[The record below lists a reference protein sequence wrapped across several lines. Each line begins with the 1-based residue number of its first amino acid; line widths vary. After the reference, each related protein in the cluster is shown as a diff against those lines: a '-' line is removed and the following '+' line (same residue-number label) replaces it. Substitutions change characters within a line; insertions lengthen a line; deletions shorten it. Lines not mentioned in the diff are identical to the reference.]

1 MIEESNDHNP
11 IFTMPQY
18 TAQIT
23 EYDAILGV
31 SSVQPRAAV
40 GTVSASDQDGRS
52 SPAGQV
58 EYEIASGHI
67 LGNEQLFNITDP
79 AVSYLKLVIVCGIL
93 RLKKIRDLNY
103 SSFIPRLFISENQG
117 MDISAK

>member
-23 EYDAILGV
+23 EYDAILDV
-31 SSVQPRAAV
+31 SSVQPGAAV

-79 AVSYLKLVIVCGIL
+79 AVSYLKLVIVSRIL
-93 RLKKIRDLNY
+93 CLKKIRDFELYPSLPNLLLLK
-103 SSFIPRLFISENQG
+103 IREWI
-117 MDISAK
+117 

>member
-11 IFTMPQY
+11 IFTAPQY

-23 EYDAILGV
+23 EYDAILDV
-31 SSVQPRAAV
+31 SSVQPGAAV
-40 GTVSASDQDGRS
+40 GTVSASDQDGMS

-67 LGNEQLFNITDP
+67 LGDEQLFNITDP
-79 AVSYLKLVIVCGIL
+79 AVSYLVIVCNRIL
-93 RLKKIRDLNY
+93 LCLKKFGDFELY
-103 SSFIPRLFISENQG
+103 SSFTPVCLSGNG
-117 MDISAK
+117 